1 MRRLAAN
8 RLAFATGAAVVLI
21 SILFAV
27 SRVTG

>member
-8 RLAFATGAAVVLI
+8 RLALATGVAVILI

-27 SRVTG
+27 SRVIG